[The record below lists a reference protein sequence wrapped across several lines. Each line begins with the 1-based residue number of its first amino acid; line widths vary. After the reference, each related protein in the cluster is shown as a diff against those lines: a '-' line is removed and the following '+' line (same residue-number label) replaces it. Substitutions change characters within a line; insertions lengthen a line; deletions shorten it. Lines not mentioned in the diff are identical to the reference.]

1 MKLFDRVGMVVLW
14 EFFRM
19 NFVFYEVDNVKSK
32 LRFYGVS
39 SLDVRIFMILVE
51 KCFLLKVVLLLVM
64 I

>member
-1 MKLFDRVGMVVLW
+1 
-14 EFFRM
+14 M

-51 KCFLLKVVLLLVM
+51 KCFLLKVVLLLVV

>member
-19 NFVFYEVDNVKSK
+19 NFVFYEVDDVKSK